1 MPLASIRFLA
11 AVFLALTS
19 LSRADF
25 LSDVRPVLKAR
36 CFSCHGALK
45 AEAGLRLDSVS
56 AMHMGGDSGSILAN
70 HAGILLD
77 RITSSDEA
85 DRMPPEGAPLTPA
98 QIDAFRAWIAA
109 GSPAPVPD
117 EPEPDPR
124 SHWAFQLPQPSPLP
138 EVPPPWNGNAIDRLL
153 ASHHTK
159 QGLQPQEPTKPEL
172 WLRRVSFDLTGL
184 PPTPAQVAAFLAD
197 HAPDARSRAVDQL
210 LSSPQFG
217 ERWARHFMDLWRYAD
232 WWGLDQQLRYSQ
244 KHIWHWR
251 DWIVESLNGNH
262 GLNRMITEMLAAD
275 ELAPDDPATLRA
287 TGFLCRP
294 YYLFNRTTWLDE
306 VVEHTSRAFL
316 GLTMQCVKCHDHKY
330 DPLSHTDYYRFRAI
344 FEPYHVRVDAWPDE
358 LDFEKNG
365 LARAFDLHTE
375 RPTYLHRRGD
385 EKLADTSKALAP
397 GIPALFGDLP
407 ITPVTLPPTASH
419 PGTLPHVAASHRKA
433 AEAEIATLAS
443 SGNQPERLAAASLRP
458 DLIDAIHRA
467 DSAKAS
473 QHPDA
478 PALASHAARLE
489 AAWKVATAAASAAE
503 SAKSAAAA
511 PADKKT
517 ELSKQSDA
525 AMAAFV
531 KACETA
537 AQAGDQYTPLKGAIK
552 ALEGPDDSFD
562 RNPHAYP
569 ATSTGRRLA
578 LAKWI
583 TGPSNP
589 LTSRVLVNHV
599 WMRLTGHS
607 FTEDPSDFGLRC
619 RPPALQNLLDHLAHE
634 FHAHGWQLKPL
645 IRSVVLSRAYAAASG
660 SANHPREQQTDP
672 ENAFLWRM
680 NARRLESQAVR
691 DGILSLAGIL
701 DTTMGGPPVPVPSGE
716 TSRRR
721 ALYLQ
726 QHGELEDRFLA
737 AFDNASVFECYRRRE
752 SVTPQQALAL
762 TNSRIAREAARSMA
776 DRSAA
781 LPDPEFVAT
790 AFSAVLGR
798 PPSPAE
804 TEACLRGLASFQ
816 QHDAPLARAHLTLA
830 LFSHNDFV
838 TLR

>member
-1 MPLASIRFLA
+1 VPLASIRFLA

-36 CFSCHGALK
+36 CFSCHSALK

-385 EKLADTSKALAP
+385 EKLADTSKAHQSHCRP
-397 GIPALFGDLP
+397 P
-407 ITPVTLPPTASH
+407 PVTLARFRTWPP
-419 PGTLPHVAASHRKA
+419 
-433 AEAEIATLAS
+433 AT
-443 SGNQPERLAAASLRP
+443 
-458 DLIDAIHRA
+458 
-467 DSAKAS
+467 
-473 QHPDA
+473 
-478 PALASHAARLE
+478 ARLR
-489 AAWKVATAAASAAE
+489 KQ
-503 SAKSAAAA
+503 KS
-511 PADKKT
+511 P
-517 ELSKQSDA
+517 
-525 AMAAFV
+525 
-531 KACETA
+531 
-537 AQAGDQYTPLKGAIK
+537 
-552 ALEGPDDSFD
+552 
-562 RNPHAYP
+562 
-569 ATSTGRRLA
+569 
-578 LAKWI
+578 
-583 TGPSNP
+583 PS
-589 LTSRVLVNHV
+589 
-599 WMRLTGHS
+599 
-607 FTEDPSDFGLRC
+607 
-619 RPPALQNLLDHLAHE
+619 PPA
-634 FHAHGWQLKPL
+634 
-645 IRSVVLSRAYAAASG
+645 
-660 SANHPREQQTDP
+660 
-672 ENAFLWRM
+672 
-680 NARRLESQAVR
+680 
-691 DGILSLAGIL
+691 
-701 DTTMGGPPVPVPSGE
+701 E
-716 TSRRR
+716 TSRN
-721 ALYLQ
+721 
-726 QHGELEDRFLA
+726 D
-737 AFDNASVFECYRRRE
+737 S
-752 SVTPQQALAL
+752 PQL
-762 TNSRIAREAARSMA
+762 
-776 DRSAA
+776 RSARTSSTPSTGPIPPKRA
-781 LPDPEFVAT
+781 SIRTL
-790 AFSAVLGR
+790 
-798 PPSPAE
+798 PPSPPMPPDSKPHG
-804 TEACLRGLASFQ
+804 RWPRP
-816 QHDAPLARAHLTLA
+816 PLAQQNQPNRPPPLPQTKKRNSANSRTLPWRP
-830 LFSHNDFV
+830 S
-838 TLR
+838 

>member
-1 MPLASIRFLA
+1 MSPALLRYLA
-11 AVFLALTS
+11 AAFLALTS

-56 AMHMGGDSGSILAN
+56 AMHKGGESGSILAN

-77 RITSSDEA
+77 RIMSSDDA

-98 QIDAFRAWIAA
+98 QIDAIRSWIAA
-109 GSPAPVPD
+109 GSPPPVPD

-138 EVPPPWNGNAIDRLL
+138 EVPAPWNGNAIDRLL
-153 ASHHTK
+153 SAHHARRD
-159 QGLQPQEPTKPEL
+159 LQPQEPIKAEL

-184 PPTPAQVAAFLAD
+184 PPSPEQVAAFLTD
-197 HAPDARSRAVDQL
+197 NAPDARSRTVDQL
-210 LSSPQFG
+210 LASPQFG

-251 DWIVESLNGNH
+251 DWIVESLNGGR
-262 GLNRMITEMLAAD
+262 GLDRMIQEMLAAD

-365 LARAFDLHTE
+365 LARAFDLHTD

-397 GIPALFGDLP
+397 GIPAIFGNLP
-407 ITPVTLPPTASH
+407 ITPVPLPPTASH
-419 PGTLPHVAASHRKA
+419 PGTLPHVAASHRRN
-433 AEAEIATLAS
+433 AEAEIAALAS
-443 SGNQPERLAAASLRP
+443 SGIQPERHAAASLRP

-467 DSAKAS
+467 ESAKAN

-478 PALASHAARLE
+478 PALSLHAARLE
-489 AAWKVATAAASAAE
+489 AAWKVASAAASAAE
-503 SAKSAAAA
+503 SARSAAAA
-511 PADKKT
+511 PADKKE
-517 ELSKQSDA
+517 ELQKKADA
-525 AMAAFV
+525 ALTALV

-537 AQAGDQYTPLKGAIK
+537 AQPDGQYTPLKGAIK

-578 LAKWI
+578 LARWI

-607 FTEDPSDFGLRC
+607 FTADPSDFGLRC
-619 RPPALQNLLDHLAHE
+619 RPPALQSLLDHLAYG
-634 FHAHGWQLKPL
+634 FHADGWQLKPL

-660 SANHPREQQTDP
+660 SANRSREQQLDP

-752 SVTPQQALAL
+752 SVAPQQALAL

-776 DRSAA
+776 DRFAA
-781 LPDPEFVAT
+781 LPDPGFVSSTFA
-790 AFSAVLGR
+790 AVLGR
-798 PPSPAE
+798 QPSPAE

-816 QHDAPLARAHLTLA
+816 RHDAPLARAHLALA

>member
-1 MPLASIRFLA
+1 
-11 AVFLALTS
+11 
-19 LSRADF
+19 
-25 LSDVRPVLKAR
+25 
-36 CFSCHGALK
+36 
-45 AEAGLRLDSVS
+45 
-56 AMHMGGDSGSILAN
+56 
-70 HAGILLD
+70 
-77 RITSSDEA
+77 
-85 DRMPPEGAPLTPA
+85 
-98 QIDAFRAWIAA
+98 
-109 GSPAPVPD
+109 
-117 EPEPDPR
+117 
-124 SHWAFQLPQPSPLP
+124 
-138 EVPPPWNGNAIDRLL
+138 
-153 ASHHTK
+153 
-159 QGLQPQEPTKPEL
+159 
-172 WLRRVSFDLTGL
+172 
-184 PPTPAQVAAFLAD
+184 
-197 HAPDARSRAVDQL
+197 
-210 LSSPQFG
+210 
-217 ERWARHFMDLWRYAD
+217 
-232 WWGLDQQLRYSQ
+232 
-244 KHIWHWR
+244 
-251 DWIVESLNGNH
+251 
-262 GLNRMITEMLAAD
+262 
-275 ELAPDDPATLRA
+275 
-287 TGFLCRP
+287 
-294 YYLFNRTTWLDE
+294 
-306 VVEHTSRAFL
+306 
-316 GLTMQCVKCHDHKY
+316 
-330 DPLSHTDYYRFRAI
+330 
-344 FEPYHVRVDAWPDE
+344 
-358 LDFEKNG
+358 
-365 LARAFDLHTE
+365 
-375 RPTYLHRRGD
+375 
-385 EKLADTSKALAP
+385 
-397 GIPALFGDLP
+397 
-407 ITPVTLPPTASH
+407 
-419 PGTLPHVAASHRKA
+419 
-433 AEAEIATLAS
+433 
-443 SGNQPERLAAASLRP
+443 
-458 DLIDAIHRA
+458 
-467 DSAKAS
+467 
-473 QHPDA
+473 
-478 PALASHAARLE
+478 
-489 AAWKVATAAASAAE
+489 
-503 SAKSAAAA
+503 
-511 PADKKT
+511 
-517 ELSKQSDA
+517 
-525 AMAAFV
+525 MAAFV

-578 LAKWI
+578 LARWI

-607 FTEDPSDFGLRC
+607 FVADPSDFGLRC
-619 RPPALQNLLDHLAHE
+619 QPPALQNLLDHLAHD

-660 SANHPREQQTDP
+660 SANRPREPQLDP

-781 LPDPEFVAT
+781 LPDPEFVST

-816 QHDAPLARAHLTLA
+816 QHDAPLARAHLALA